1 MKSTLRNL
9 LFKAFVVAIAA
20 IGGSA
25 IPAQAQAAAGRFT
38 LAHKVR
44 WGRAS
49 LPAGDYTFSLESQ
62 TWPARITVRQLGG
75 STAAMILPTLIS
87 ANTQTGTSLLVLH
100 DEGGESVVSALR
112 LTSLGLALQFAS
124 PKLAMPVAE
133 TAGLA
138 PLADPRASK

>member
-1 MKSTLRNL
+1 MKSNRRFSL
-9 LFKAFVVAIAA
+9 LKVLVLAVGAMGA
-20 IGGSA
+20 SA
-25 IPAQAQAAAGRFT
+25 IPAHAQAAAGRFT

-44 WGRAS
+44 WGRVS

-87 ANTQTGTSLLVLH
+87 ANTLTGASLLVLH

-112 LTSLGLALQFAS
+112 LSSLGLALEFAS